1 MKDKERFKISRAVI
15 VGLSLLVPSIAAG
28 IPCALRYQKVHS
40 LVEQQ
45 GSLRSRIEA
54 TQAEYDRKPPV
65 PEFPTDAWIPVESDL
80 PRFVETCV
88 RRAEQMGFDSIQY
101 ETFKP
106 VMWRPESGAT
116 GQEPPLYR
124 HPVQLQLEGDYT
136 QLREF
141 LDELESE
148 DRFFGLR
155 NLAIGRRFPKVRAI
169 IELEVYA
176 RK

>member
-1 MKDKERFKISRAVI
+1 MKDKERFKLSRAVI

-28 IPCALRYQKVHS
+28 IPCALRYQKVHT

-45 GSLRSRIEA
+45 GSLRSKIEA
-54 TQAEYDRKPPV
+54 TQAEYDRKPPP
-65 PEFPTDAWIPVESDL
+65 PEFPTQQWIPEETDL
-80 PRFVETCV
+80 PRFVESCV
-88 RRAEQMGFDSIQY
+88 KRAEDIGFDSIEY

-106 VMWRPESGAT
+106 VLWRPEGGGAD
-116 GQEPPLYR
+116 GSPPLYR
-124 HPVQLQLEGDYT
+124 HPVQLQLEGDYD
-136 QLREF
+136 QLRGF
-141 LDELESE
+141 LEGLEKE

-176 RK
+176 RN